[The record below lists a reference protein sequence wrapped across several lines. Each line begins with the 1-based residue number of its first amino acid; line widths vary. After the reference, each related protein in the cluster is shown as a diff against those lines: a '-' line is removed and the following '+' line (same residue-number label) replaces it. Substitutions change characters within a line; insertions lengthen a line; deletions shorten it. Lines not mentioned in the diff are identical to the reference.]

1 MTAEPAAEP
10 RARAPSEAP
19 RAPAAPARR
28 RLPHRRLTET
38 RQVVHRSP
46 DGREA
51 PLSVS
56 IGYDPAEPARPRE
69 VFSAAG
75 YRSGAD
81 LEFVVQDLCV
91 IVSLL
96 LQHGVDPQEIG
107 RSLSV
112 SYGPDAAAHHGSLA
126 GTVVAEL
133 LVPPRW
139 AMPEGAEAEDGC
151 ADEAAP
157 HPIRKGG
164 RPDG

>member
-1 MTAEPAAEP
+1 MTVETTAEP
-10 RARAPSEAP
+10 RAHAPSEAP
-19 RAPAAPARR
+19 RAPTAPARR

-46 DGREA
+46 DGRET

-56 IGYDPAEPARPRE
+56 IGYDPVEPARPRE
-69 VFSAAG
+69 VFYDAG

-112 SYGPDAAAHHGSLA
+112 SYGADDTARHGSLA
-126 GTVVAEL
+126 GTIVAEL
-133 LVPPRW
+133 LMPPQW
-139 AMPEGAEAEDGC
+139 VTSDGVEEGRGG
-151 ADEAAP
+151 EAAA

-164 RPDG
+164 HADG

>member
-1 MTAEPAAEP
+1 MTAETTAEP
-10 RARAPSEAP
+10 RAHPPSEAP
-19 RAPAAPARR
+19 HAPAAPARR
-28 RLPHRRLTET
+28 HLPHRRLTET

-46 DGREA
+46 DGRET

-69 VFSAAG
+69 VFYDAG

-96 LQHGVDPQEIG
+96 LQHGVDPREIG

-112 SYGPDAAAHHGSLA
+112 SYGADDTAHHGSLA
-126 GTVVAEL
+126 GTVVAEF
-133 LVPPRW
+133 LVPPQW
-139 AMPEGAEAEDGC
+139 ATPEEAEEGR
-151 ADEAAP
+151 AGEAAA
-157 HPIRKGG
+157 HPIRKEG